1 LANDILVEGQL
12 LFLASKALDVPWYAK
27 NMAVFSAEDKRLSW
41 FMAFADFRAFVYD
54 RRMFFNLSESG
65 LFQETKTNTSNNT
78 TLLFL
83 TPLST
88 NQSLIGFYNHFFLRK
103 KYSVPAEDKII
114 RIMAN
119 KNPYSQLNA

>member
-1 LANDILVEGQL
+1 MANDILVEGQL

-65 LFQETKTNTSNNT
+65 LFQETKTNPSNST
-78 TLLFL
+78 VIYFL
-83 TPLST
+83 TPQST
-88 NQSLIGFYNHFFLRK
+88 TQSLIGFITIFFFGRNTAFLRK
-103 KYSVPAEDKII
+103 IKSLGLWRI
-114 RIMAN
+114 RIHIPN
-119 KNPYSQLNA
+119 